1 LTHSITQIPPATHE
15 LRPEKKDPD
24 ESFLD
29 KAVHRLK
36 GWTVLPFSART
47 VRMRRILRPLRR
59 VEKDLLGLTDGD
71 LKKRIAEIGIHL
83 KTSGLKRKYIAAAFA
98 CIREVAFRTQGMR
111 HFDVQVMGGYAMLMG
126 MIAEMGTGEGK
137 TLTATL
143 TAGTAALAGMPVHVI
158 SVNDYL
164 TQRDAERM
172 APVYTFLGLSVG
184 VVIHGMDRDAR
195 RDAYA
200 CDVCYCTNKELT
212 FDYLKDK
219 LVLKDRDEYMLI
231 CTGYLKG
238 RSADVRRV
246 MLRGLTFAIVD
257 EADSVLVDEARTPLI
272 ISGGT
277 DMAVERDFY
286 KQALEMADKMSRDV
300 HFTIDFKD
308 RSIQLTHEGKLKLK
322 KIIQPLGPE
331 WRGTVR
337 REEIVRI
344 ALSAVYLYH
353 RDEHYLVR
361 DEKVQIIDEFT
372 GRVMADRTWEKG
384 LHQLVETKEGCTLS
398 GQRETLA
405 RMSYQKFFRRYQTLS
420 GMTGTAKEVRNE
432 LWNVYHLPVVRIPYN
447 RKKKRKQLPDR
458 IHSTLVSKWKDVV
471 GRVVEMNAMG
481 RPVLVGTRSVAASE
495 HIGGLLEKAGL
506 TVRILNAQQDK
517 GEAEIVGEAGGRGV
531 ITVATNMAGRGTD
544 IKLTQEVIA
553 LSGLHVILTERHE
566 AARIDR
572 QLAGRCGR
580 QGEPGSYEA
589 ILSLEDPIA
598 ETGIHGLVTRGLAR
612 VMRVPGGLVKW
623 LCSKHIKNIQKKVE
637 KRHARIRKETFRQ
650 DQKRGEMLSFSGR
663 LE

>member
-1 LTHSITQIPPATHE
+1 MTHHITHIPPATHE
-15 LRPEKKDPD
+15 LRPEKEDPD

-36 GWTVLPFSART
+36 GRMVLSFSARA

-59 VEKDLLGLTDGD
+59 AEKDLFGLTDGD
-71 LKKRIAEIGIHL
+71 LKKRIAEIGIRL
-83 KTSGLKRKYIAAAFA
+83 KTHGLKRNHVAGAFA
-98 CIREVAFRTQGMR
+98 CIREVAFRTTGMR
-111 HFDVQVMGGYAMLMG
+111 HFDVQVIGGYAMLMG

-164 TQRDAERM
+164 TQRDARLM
-172 APVYTFLGLSVG
+172 APVYKFLGLSVG
-184 VVIHGMDRDAR
+184 FVIHDMDRDAR

-219 LVLKDRDEYMLI
+219 LVLKDRDDHMLI

-238 RSADVRRV
+238 RGADVRRL
-246 MLRGLTFAIVD
+246 MLRGLNFAIVD

-277 DMAVERDFY
+277 DMAAESGFY
-286 KQALEMADKMSRDV
+286 KQALEMADNMSKDA

-308 RSIQLTHEGKLKLK
+308 RRIELTDEGKQRLK
-322 KIIQPLGPE
+322 KITETLGPE

-337 REEIVRI
+337 REEIVSL

-384 LHQLVETKEGCTLS
+384 LHQLIETKEACKLS

-420 GMTGTAKEVRNE
+420 GMTGTAKEVRDE

-447 RKKKRKQLPDR
+447 RKKKRKQMPDR
-458 IHSTLVSKWKDVV
+458 IHSTLVAKWKDVV
-471 GRVVEMNAMG
+471 GRVAEMNAMG

-495 HIGGLLEKAGL
+495 HIGRLLEKAGL
-506 TVRILNAQQDK
+506 AVRILNAQQDK
-517 GEAEIVGEAGGRGV
+517 GEAEIVGKAGGRGV

-544 IKLTQEVIA
+544 IKLTQEVAA

-598 ETGIHGLVTRGLAR
+598 ETGIYGVVTRGLAGL
-612 VMRVPGGLVKW
+612 MRIHGGLAKG
-623 LCSKHIKNIQKKVE
+623 LCAVHIRKIQKKVE
-637 KRHARIRKETFRQ
+637 KRHARIRKEMFRQ
-650 DQKRGEMLSFSGR
+650 DQKRGEMLSFSGKF
-663 LE
+663 E